1 MGKRTTAEYK
11 TIVAQNLSL
20 DLTRGKPSP
29 EQLSLS
35 DALDGILKGNYQA
48 EDGTDSRNYG
58 GLDGLPEGKRLGA
71 DIMGVDPDSILVGGN
86 SSMKLMFQTMLNAQQ
101 LDRQGVA

>member
-29 EQLSLS
+29 EQLNLS

-71 DIMGVDPDSILVGGN
+71 DIMGEIGRASCRERVERRGGGRGGRGEDG
-86 SSMKLMFQTMLNAQQ
+86 S
-101 LDRQGVA
+101 G